1 MLSLFQLKTPTPH
14 FFFADFNNTEAKK
27 WMPFNASL
35 KGPIKYVL
43 QMQDEILSIQQRS
56 EKTLLSQT
64 LIRGR
69 SQFLHLRPISTQ
81 ALENFES
88 IVRVTNI
95 STLILCILQVF
106 NLDLIII
113 GRYFQL
119 DHNNSSNCNCLF
131 IYFIFW
137 MFTQDTLLNS
147 NKQNEGPAYLA
158 KQMELAIFITEGL
171 TRDQTRDL
179 SIL

>member
-1 MLSLFQLKTPTPH
+1 
-14 FFFADFNNTEAKK
+14 
-27 WMPFNASL
+27 MPFNASL

-131 IYFIFW
+131 ILFFECLPRIP
-137 MFTQDTLLNS
+137 S
-147 NKQNEGPAYLA
+147 
-158 KQMELAIFITEGL
+158 
-171 TRDQTRDL
+171 
-179 SIL
+179 SILMNRMRVLPTLRNKWS